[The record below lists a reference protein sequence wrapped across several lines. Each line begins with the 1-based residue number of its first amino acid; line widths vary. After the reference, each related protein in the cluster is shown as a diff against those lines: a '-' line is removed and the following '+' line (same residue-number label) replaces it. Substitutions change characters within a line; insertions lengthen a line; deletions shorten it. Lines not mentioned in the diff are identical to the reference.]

1 MVTKLIEPCC
11 AQKQL
16 RELRN
21 ILEKEGTAQMEGYGD
36 LSLTELLPA
45 LLTRYSNAEMLIAAP
60 SLPDQA
66 TEIIATWMRKQWARM
81 DGCGNVNVIARL
93 TIVSDLSEA
102 ASPDASAW
110 MKENP
115 YGERLVLHDMQ
126 QDATAILLPDFAIE
140 GPVNM
145 RYGKHFTATAYGKR
159 EDVEG
164 LWEKYRGMVENAP
177 EEKGADMPET
187 VETEENGQ
195 TAGEAAGTVAED
207 ATEAL
212 PVALPMARR
221 ADGGSTKR
229 MRFRR

>member
-66 TEIIATWMRKQWARM
+66 AEVIATWMRKQWARM
-81 DGCGNVNVIARL
+81 DGRGNVNVIAHL
-93 TIVSDLSEA
+93 TIVSDLSEDV
-102 ASPDASAW
+102 SPDASAW
-110 MKENP
+110 LKDNP
-115 YGERLVLHDMQ
+115 YGERLVLHDMR

-145 RYGKHFTATAYGKR
+145 RYGKHFIATAYGKR

-164 LWEKYRGMVENAP
+164 LWTKYQGMVENAP
-177 EEKGADMPET
+177 EEKGADISET
-187 VETEENGQ
+187 VETEGSNQ
-195 TAGEAAGTVAED
+195 PSGEAADTATED

-212 PVALPMARR
+212 PVAPPMARR
-221 ADGGSTKR
+221 RGR
-229 MRFRR
+229 RFY

>member
-11 AQKQL
+11 AQKEL

-45 LLTRYSNAEMLIAAP
+45 ILTRYSETELLIAAP
-60 SLPDQA
+60 TLPDQA
-66 TEIIATWMRKQWARM
+66 AEIIDKWMRKQWARM

-110 MKENP
+110 LNKNP
-115 YGERLVLHDMQ
+115 YGERLVLHDIQ

-145 RYGKHFTATAYGKR
+145 RYGKHFTATAYGKH

-164 LWEKYRGMVENAP
+164 LWTKYKGMVENATDG
-177 EEKGADMPET
+177 KGADITET
-187 VETEENGQ
+187 VETEESGQ
-195 TAGEAAGTVAED
+195 HAEEAAGTVAED
-207 ATEAL
+207 TTDEQPA
-212 PVALPMARR
+212 VSPMARR
-221 ADGGSTKR
+221 RGR
-229 MRFRR
+229 RFY

>member
-1 MVTKLIEPCC
+1 MVTKLIQPCC
-11 AQKQL
+11 AQKEL

-45 LLTRYSNAEMLIAAP
+45 MLTRYSNAEMLIAAP

-66 TEIIATWMRKQWARM
+66 AEIIATWMRKQWARM

-102 ASPDASAW
+102 ASPDASVW
-110 MKENP
+110 LKENP
-115 YGERLVLHDMQ
+115 YGERLVLHDMR

-159 EDVEG
+159 EDVDG
-164 LWEKYRGMVENAP
+164 LWMKYRGMAENAP
-177 EEKGADMPET
+177 DGKGADITET
-187 VETEENGQ
+187 VETEESGQ
-195 TAGEAAGTVAED
+195 HAEEAAGTVAGDTAE
-207 ATEAL
+207 TL
-212 PVALPMARR
+212 PVAPPMARR
-221 ADGGSTKR
+221 RGR
-229 MRFRR
+229 RFS